1 VRVLILVDCYL
12 PSHKSGAKLIHDLGV
27 ELSRQ
32 GCRVTILTAAP
43 GLARDLVVTDEDALR
58 IARVKTPKIKGAW
71 KPLRAFHEAR
81 LSSIVWGK
89 AGNFLADNPADL
101 IIFYSPTIFWGGLVR
116 RLKALWEVPAY
127 LILRDIFPEWAA
139 DVGLLGR
146 GLIYRY
152 FRRQAIRQYDS
163 ADIIGVQS
171 PGDLPYFENSFERN
185 FPRRSYRLEVLHNWS
200 ALREQNLPR
209 TEYRARLGLQGKVV
223 FFFGGNLGAA
233 QDMDNIVRLAS
244 SLKDH
249 DEIRFLLVGEGDEAP
264 RLRKMISEREL
275 RNILLLPAM
284 EQREYLAMVSEFDV
298 GLITLDRR
306 LTHHNIPGRLLAYL
320 YWGIPVLASINPGN
334 DLFELIGN
342 SFAGFCLEN
351 GEDEKLRVA
360 ALVLAG
366 DADLRSRMGKNARV
380 LLERTFS
387 AEKAAR
393 QILQSFVPAARPE
406 GFASAEPVRH
416 VTHAK

>member
-1 VRVLILVDCYL
+1 VRVLILVDCYF

-43 GLARDLVVTDEDALR
+43 GLARNLVVSDEDALR
-58 IARVKTPKIKGAW
+58 VARVKTPKIKGAW
-71 KPLRAFHEAR
+71 KPIRAFHEAR
-81 LSSIVWGK
+81 LSSVVWRK
-89 AGNFLADNPADL
+89 AGQFLADNPADL
-101 IIFYSPTIFWGGLVR
+101 ILFYSPTIFWGGLVS
-116 RLKALWEVPAY
+116 RLKTLWQVPAY

-146 GLIYRY
+146 GLTYRY
-152 FRRQAIRQYDS
+152 FHRQAIRQYDA
-163 ADIIGVQS
+163 ADVIGVQS
-171 PGDLPYFENSFERN
+171 PGDLPYFENRFERV
-185 FPRRSYRLEVLHNWS
+185 FPHRPNRLEVLHNWS
-200 ALREQNLPR
+200 AVREQNLAR
-209 TEYRARLGLQGKVV
+209 TEYRVRLGLQGKVV
-223 FFFGGNLGAA
+223 FFYGGNLGAA
-233 QDMDNIVRLAS
+233 QDVGNILGLAS

-249 DEIRFLLVGEGDEAP
+249 DEIRFLLVGEGDEVP
-264 RLRKMISEREL
+264 RLRKMISRRDL

-284 EQREYLAMVSEFDV
+284 EQHEYLAMVSEFDV

-306 LTHHNIPGRLLAYL
+306 LIHHNIPGRLLAYL

-334 DLFELIGN
+334 DLFQLIGN

-366 DADLRSRMGKNARV
+366 DADLRARMGKNARA

-387 AEKAAR
+387 AERAAR
-393 QILQSFVPAARPE
+393 QILQNFVPMAQPE
-406 GFASAEPVRH
+406 DRAGMAPVRH
-416 VTHAK
+416 VTHVK